1 LPKIAILMT
10 TFLRNKLANITIQSI
25 LPQLSEDCIL
35 LIADQNKPEQQL
47 ILDPNWNY
55 VFYYSLPYDCGLSFA
70 RNYLVDRAFEMNVP
84 YCLLIADSIQFLQ
97 VYNFQP
103 FIEFLEEKPE
113 RGLVGFDLL
122 KKKCPWEYNM
132 KLTESGIKFSHSDK
146 TVEFKGITFL
156 KCDICTN
163 VFLAK
168 TKTLLNLWD
177 NEQKLAEHELAFFE
191 YKKRG
196 YEVHW
201 TDSIQLR
208 RYALQTEEYTICR
221 KRWKD
226 YKDLAKRKLGIGGW
240 IILPKN

>member
-1 LPKIAILMT
+1 
-10 TFLRNKLANITIQSI
+10 
-25 LPQLSEDCIL
+25 
-35 LIADQNKPEQQL
+35 
-47 ILDPNWNY
+47 
-55 VFYYSLPYDCGLSFA
+55 
-70 RNYLVDRAFEMNVP
+70 
-84 YCLLIADSIQFLQ
+84 
-97 VYNFQP
+97 
-103 FIEFLEEKPE
+103 
-113 RGLVGFDLL
+113 
-122 KKKCPWEYNM
+122 M

-146 TVEFKGITFL
+146 TIEFNGIIFL

-168 TKTLLNLWD
+168 TNTLLNLWD

-201 TDSIQLR
+201 TDSIQLK

-221 KRWKD
+221 KRWKN
-226 YKDLAKRKLGIGGW
+226 YKDLAKRKLGIDGW